1 MIKVDYETLSV
12 SGDMTA
18 RFKSQDEMFKAVS
31 KYVISEGKGI
41 PRQTCAKSE
50 QNRTGI
56 VDNRPYVFK
65 GQTK

>member
-18 RFKSQDEMFKAVS
+18 RFKTKEEMEKAVK
-31 KYVISEGKGI
+31 KYVVIVGKERGF
-41 PRQTCAKSE
+41 
-50 QNRTGI
+50 
-56 VDNRPYVFK
+56 RPYIFE